1 MIDLTE
7 KIVSEIKDPEHWIL
21 QEKVHYAPIID
32 TPTGPTKAEIRLFY
46 FWEESQQKYIATMN
60 LARLSKGKMIGV
72 NYNKTA
78 TWVGGSLAY
87 IES

>member
-1 MIDLTE
+1 
-7 KIVSEIKDPEHWIL
+7 
-21 QEKVHYAPIID
+21 
-32 TPTGPTKAEIRLFY
+32 
-46 FWEESQQKYIATMN
+46 MN

-87 IES
+87 FETTEQIS